1 VFIKARWA
9 AQARPVE
16 VLLARPVE
24 VLPARAEA
32 LLARELDLELAGG
45 LGLPCTQKKSQAGTG

>member
-1 VFIKARWA
+1 VLIKARWA

-16 VLLARPVE
+16 VLL
-24 VLPARAEA
+24 ARAEA